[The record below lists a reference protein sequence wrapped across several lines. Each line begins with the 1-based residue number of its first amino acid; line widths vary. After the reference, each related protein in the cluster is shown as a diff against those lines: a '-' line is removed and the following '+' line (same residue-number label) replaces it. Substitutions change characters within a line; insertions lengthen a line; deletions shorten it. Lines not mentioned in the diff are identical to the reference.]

1 MTIRA
6 FRRASALLASAVV
19 LASVSGCGLFTST
32 EEAAAPKPERG
43 TLRIGVLPS
52 VDVAPL
58 YLARNEKLFSAAG
71 LQVELIVVNDDNS
84 AVQQLESQTLD
95 IAFASH
101 VTLLRAV
108 HSGKELQLQ
117 GEAYQAARNT
127 MALVTLADSDYDNPG
142 EIQKPKIAV
151 NRKDDLG
158 TLTTESVLQTANVK
172 KDNIKWSPI
181 AFADMAD
188 ALRNKS
194 VDAAWMVEPWITKA
208 QRSMGARVLTDTARG
223 YTLDFPMSGYAASKK
238 FADSYPKTLAAF
250 RNVLEKAQEL
260 GTNKLAVQEVLTE
273 YAEVDAQAAGLVSVG
288 TYPMSINPVRLQRV
302 ADMMETSQLLTSRLD
317 VQQLLPPARVS

>member
-6 FRRASALLASAVV
+6 FRRATALLASAVTLTAV
-19 LASVSGCGLFTST
+19 GGCGLISGSD
-32 EEAAAPKPERG
+32 EAAAPKPERS

-71 LQVELIVVNDDNS
+71 LQVELIVVDDDSS
-84 AVQQLESQTLD
+84 AVQQLDSGTLD
-95 IAFASH
+95 VAFASH
-101 VTLLRAV
+101 VTLFRAV

-117 GEAYQAARNT
+117 GEAYQAAENT
-127 MALVTLADSDYDNPG
+127 MALVTLPDSDYDTPG

-151 NRKDDLG
+151 NHKDDLG
-158 TLTTESVLQTANVK
+158 TLTTESVLQTANVAK
-172 KDNIKWSPI
+172 GNIKWTSMP
-181 AFADMAD
+181 FSDMVK
-188 ALRNKS
+188 ALESKS

-208 QRSMGARVLTDTARG
+208 QRSNGARVLTDTARG

-238 FADSYPKTLAAF
+238 FADANPKTLAAF
-250 RNVLEKAQEL
+250 RNVLAKAQEL
-260 GTNKLAVQEVLTE
+260 GTNRLAVQEVLTE
-273 YAEVDAQAAGLVSVG
+273 YAEVDAQTAGLVSVG
-288 TYPMSINPVRLQRV
+288 SYPVSINPVRLQRV

-317 VQQLLPPARVS
+317 VQQLLPPATVS